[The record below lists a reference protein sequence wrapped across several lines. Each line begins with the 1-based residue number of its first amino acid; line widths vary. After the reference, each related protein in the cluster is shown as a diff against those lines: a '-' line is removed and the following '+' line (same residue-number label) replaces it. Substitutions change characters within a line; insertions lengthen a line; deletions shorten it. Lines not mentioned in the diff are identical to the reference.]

1 MKYRYVRAYENS
13 SINSFCVVPGTTS
26 SDLVLTGGGNDFR
39 IKLFKLE
46 VQDYQQSQLCTNGEL
61 RVFPTYHTNSI
72 NALDCS
78 QAGDFFISASQHKI
92 VAIDMVTQKKICQ
105 LTNVPK
111 QTAKSSEEESFYSS
125 TSKTPVSIR
134 DEVLDCKLLNDN
146 LVASC
151 GVSHHLNLFDLRQ
164 STYKA
169 IFSINMGND
178 NLNSLDCN
186 RVMGTNEFDFTT
198 DSASVGSS
206 NGNLYTVD
214 FRNQQLITDSFSEL
228 GSIMAVSRKGETRS
242 LITLGDGSVVGF
254 DNRENKR
261 AWSFNRGSSLN
272 YKLNSDTIP
281 QFKYVITCSETGQLH
296 TYTHEGRL
304 VRSLTIP
311 SLDSSIGDSPE
322 ALLLNIVHYQ
332 KEQNRI
338 LSTSGNGIIHLWDDV
353 FS

>member
-46 VQDYQQSQLCTNGEL
+46 VQDYQQSQL
-61 RVFPTYHTNSI
+61 VFPTYHTNSI

-105 LTNVPK
+105 LTN
-111 QTAKSSEEESFYSS
+111 
-125 TSKTPVSIR
+125 TPVSIR